1 MFGNNISG
9 IKILLLG
16 DENMQ
21 KNDNDVEKT
30 MDKEKKSL
38 DYSKL
43 RRIFLIILPFM
54 LVALS
59 TMNIASASFYFSMS
73 KINSGVFYF
82 FTKQLK
88 LITIALPVTI
98 FFCIFPYHK
107 YKNKKFLFFVLIFSI
122 ITLIVVLIF
131 AHEIKGS
138 KRWINILGFNLQPS
152 EFIKLAYTIL
162 LARRLEK
169 CREIG
174 SKNFG
179 IIINILPLCI
189 IPILIFLGEDLGTT
203 LHYFAITG
211 VMLFATNIN
220 KKIIVLTVLFA
231 TLAVGYFGAK
241 SYFEIGE
248 QSFRNKRVKSYIVG
262 VLKNEYDNDIGHQVN
277 QSLIALGSGGL
288 FGKGYGNGIQKY
300 SYLPEIHTDFILA
313 SFGEELGFIGITLLL
328 MVYIII
334 IKIGLF
340 TSLNSRDY
348 FGKYLALGITSM
360 IFIQVIMN
368 VYVVTGLMPVTG
380 IPLPLVSYGGSSLIT
395 ILTSIGILFNVN
407 KLNNKKKEEA

>member
-1 MFGNNISG
+1 MQNNI
-9 IKILLLG
+9 
-16 DENMQ
+16 DETV
-21 KNDNDVEKT
+21 DIADR
-30 MDKEKKSL
+30 EKKSL
-38 DYSKL
+38 DYNKL
-43 RRIFLIILPFM
+43 RRIFLIILPLA

-73 KINSGVFYF
+73 KTNSGVFYF

-88 LITIALPVTI
+88 LIMIAVPVTV
-98 FFCIFPYHK
+98 FFCCFPYHR
-107 YKNKKFLFFVLIFSI
+107 YKNKKFLFFVLMCSV
-122 ITLIVVLIF
+122 ITLIMVLIF
-131 AHEIKGS
+131 AKEIKGS
-138 KRWINILGFNLQPS
+138 KRWINIFGFNLQPS
-152 EFIKLAYTIL
+152 EFIKIAYIIL
-162 LARRLEK
+162 LSRRLEK

-174 SKNFG
+174 VKNLN
-179 IIINILPLCI
+179 IIGNIFPLFF

-211 VMLFATNIN
+211 VMLFASSID
-220 KKIIVLTVLFA
+220 KKIIISVVLLL
-231 TLAVGYFGAK
+231 TLAVGYFGIK

-248 QSFRNKRVKSYIVG
+248 QGFRNKRVKSYIVG
-262 VLKNEYDNDIGHQVN
+262 VITNEYDNDMGHQVK

-313 SFGEELGFIGITLLL
+313 SLGEELGFIGITLLL
-328 MVYIII
+328 IVYLTI

-340 TSLNSRDY
+340 TALNSRDY
-348 FGKYLALGITSM
+348 FGRYLALGITSM

-395 ILTSIGILFNVN
+395 ILVSIGILFNVN